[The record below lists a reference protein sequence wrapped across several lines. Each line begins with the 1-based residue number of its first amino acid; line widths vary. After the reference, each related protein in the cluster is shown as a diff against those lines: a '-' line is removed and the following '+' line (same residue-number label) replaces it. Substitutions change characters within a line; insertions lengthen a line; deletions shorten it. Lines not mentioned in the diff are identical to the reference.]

1 MAMNGIDVS
10 SWQGQIVPSMLDGVE
25 FYIVKATEGQS
36 YVNPY
41 CDFVVNDCVNQLIP
55 WGFYHFGRNTDPMKE
70 AQFFISNCKN
80 YFGAGIPVL
89 DWEDGQDVNWVN
101 AFVRHVHD
109 QTGVWPWIY
118 ANPWRFNL
126 GGVEPNCGRWIA
138 HYDKNQRTSLTEKLP
153 DIPKTDGLVCC
164 WQFTSNGR
172 VLGYEGKLDLDRFYG
187 DADAWA
193 AYARGDRKSAKVNV
207 LEDDEYR
214 VTIER
219 R

>member
-1 MAMNGIDVS
+1 MLLHGIDVS
-10 SWQGQIVPSMLDGVE
+10 SWQGDVYPQKLEGVE
-25 FYIVKATEGQS
+25 FCIAKATEGLS

-41 CDFVVNDCVNQLIP
+41 CDPVVQRCKAADMP
-55 WGFYHFGRNTDPMKE
+55 WGFYHFAKVNSPEEE
-70 AQFFISNCKN
+70 AAFFIENCRN
-80 YFGAGIPVL
+80 YFGEGIPVL
-89 DWEDGQDVNWVN
+89 DWEGDQGVEWVN
-101 AFVRHVHD
+101 AFVRKVHAD
-109 QTGVWPWIY
+109 TGVWPWIY
-118 ANPWRFNL
+118 ANPWRFNK
-126 GGVEPNCGRWIA
+126 GGVEPSCGRWIA
-138 HYDKNQRTSLTEKLP
+138 HYDKNQRTTLDWQLP
-153 DIPKTDGLVCC
+153 DIPKTDGLVAC

-172 VLGYEGKLDLDRFYG
+172 VPGYDGKLDLNRFYG